1 MGRKTWR
8 LQEEQFLDQLVNTP
22 KGNQRLARVTEDNS
36 DMWWKETVDWLMRA
50 YKKEFNYCF
59 GEEMAENF
67 ATHQKM
73 QPRAKLSLF
82 PPETEED
89 LELRAIVFIP
99 SLLLHVAVVFFF
111 TGLLILLWTLHPTVA
126 VAASAFVG
134 ALVVFQLVVTILP
147 TIRWDCCY
155 RSPQA
160 VAVYI
165 MYSVGR
171 DGLIRM
177 VQAGARSIRRLTQY
191 RFRCLATLDLWA
203 RRLEETPGWR
213 GRERSDI
220 LHATGELDRSIAVMP
235 YTTTLSTH

>member
-1 MGRKTWR
+1 
-8 LQEEQFLDQLVNTP
+8 
-22 KGNQRLARVTEDNS
+22 
-36 DMWWKETVDWLMRA
+36 MWWKETVDWLMRA
-50 YKKEFNYCF
+50 YKKEFNCCF
-59 GEEMAENF
+59 GEETAEDF
-67 ATHQKM
+67 ATRQKM

-82 PPETEED
+82 PPEAEED

-99 SLLLHVAVVFFF
+99 SLLLHIALVFF
-111 TGLLILLWTLHPTVA
+111 TGLLILLWSLHPKVA
-126 VAASAFVG
+126 VSASAFVG

-165 MYSVGR
+165 IYSIGR
-171 DGLIRM
+171 NGVIRM
-177 VQAGARSIRRLTQY
+177 VHARARSIRRLTRY
-191 RFRCLATLDLWA
+191 LFRSLATLDLWA

-220 LHATGELDRSIAVMP
+220 PHAPRELDQSIAVMP
-235 YTTTLSTH
+235 YTTTLSTHYLETLHVVLSDLPREQITLCFEDIFGA